1 MKEVKR
7 FFWLCSGSHNRFLE
21 DSPSEASKYAG
32 IGATIFF
39 TGIFAAL
46 AGGFALFSVFENY
59 WIATGLG
66 VLWGLMIFN
75 LDRYI
80 VSSMRKKD
88 VFWNEF
94 RTAIPR
100 IILAVLIAVVITKP
114 LELKV
119 FEKEIETELVAMNEE
134 ILAANQAF
142 IRDRYEPQAQRIK
155 KENEGL
161 LDEIKLKEAR
171 RDELRLLAQQ
181 EADGTGG
188 TMRRNAGPIYRIK
201 KADADRVDVELEQLR
216 SANLARLQGNNQDL
230 NNYDSL
236 MASELAALEKNTFNG
251 MAARLEAL
259 GRLTQ
264 THPSIWWANAF
275 FILLFIAIETA
286 PVLVKLISSKGPYD
300 HIQSGIEYG
309 FRAENLEKIARI
321 NQETR
326 QRTGNLAGPEK
337 TFMDEKLESGLKKV

>member
-7 FFWLCSGSHNRFLE
+7 FFWLCSGSHKAFLE

-46 AGGFALFSVFENY
+46 AGGFALYTVFDNI
-59 WIATGLG
+59 WIAIIMGL
-66 VLWGLMIFN
+66 LWGLMIFN

-88 VFWNEF
+88 VFWLEF

-100 IILAVLIAVVITKP
+100 MILALLIAVVITKP

-119 FEKEIETELVAMNEE
+119 FEKEIETELIAMNAE
-134 ILAANQAF
+134 ILAANEAS
-142 IRDRYEPQAQRIK
+142 IRERYAPDTESLGA
-155 KENEGL
+155 ENARLTG
-161 LDEIKLKEAR
+161 EINDKEAR
-171 RDELRLLAQQ
+171 RDELRLIAQQ

-188 TMRRNAGPIYRIK
+188 TKRRNAGPIYRIK
-201 KADADRVDVELEQLR
+201 KADADRVESELEELKTQ
-216 SANLARLQGNNQDL
+216 NLALINANNEKIAS
-230 NNYDSL
+230 NDSM
-236 MASELAALEKNTFNG
+236 MASELAAIEKNTFNG

-259 GRLTQ
+259 ERLTQ
-264 THPSIWWANAF
+264 SHAAIWWANAF

-286 PVLVKLISSKGPYD
+286 PVLVKLISPKGPYD
-300 HIQSGIEYG
+300 HLQSSKEYSY
-309 FRAENLEKIARI
+309 RVDNLEEIARI
-321 NQETR
+321 NQEAR
-326 QRTGNLAGPEK
+326 QRTANLAGPEK
-337 TFMDEKLESGLKKV
+337 GFIDEKLESGLKKV